1 MIGSVAAFA
10 AAYALV
16 LNVIL
21 SSALLATLSPA
32 ALAASHELCFN
43 SATAAALP
51 GDTGNSGKPVA
62 VRCPLCV
69 SSHVGVALPPVIA
82 LPVHRIAI
90 AVPRLVAL
98 AAPFVA
104 TERISD
110 HYPRGPPQ
118 LT

>member
-1 MIGSVAAFA
+1 MIGSAAAFA

-21 SSALLATLSPA
+21 SSALLATLSPT

-43 SATAAALP
+43 SANAAALP
-51 GDTGNSGKPVA
+51 GDAQKSGKPAA

-69 SSHVGVALPPVIA
+69 SNHVAVALPPTIA
-82 LPVHRIAI
+82 LAFDRVAVAI
-90 AVPRLVAL
+90 APVAAF

-104 TERISD
+104 NERPRS
-110 HYPRGPPQ
+110 HRARGPPR
-118 LT
+118 LI